1 MLNLLKLR
9 KKYKVFEF
17 KKKIS
22 QVKKGDNVN
31 PSRHFPPLTKLWF
44 NSIYTY
50 DKNITNS
57 MLYLDIIVNKV
68 LKMYFNLNSN
78 VKLY

>member
-9 KKYKVFEF
+9 KKYKVYEF

-31 PSRHFPPLTKLWF
+31 PSRHFPPLTKL
-44 NSIYTY
+44 
-50 DKNITNS
+50 
-57 MLYLDIIVNKV
+57 
-68 LKMYFNLNSN
+68 
-78 VKLY
+78 